1 MNIKKTLLVAAIAAA
16 GTVGAA
22 TAARAADDAN
32 VDPNMQNQQ
41 AQPGMNP
48 SGADQM
54 NQGTKDQGMKDQGMD
69 QGNLRQATIT
79 VLKVDKA
86 THTVTFKAKV
96 QPEANLTKDG
106 QPIKIDQLK
115 EGDQVRA
122 SFDPATGD
130 VKSLEVTRKVKGG
143 GM

>member
-32 VDPNMQNQQ
+32 VDPNMQNQN
-41 AQPGMNP
+41 QPGMNP

-54 NQGTKDQGMKDQGMD
+54 NQGMKDQGMKEQGME
-69 QGNLRQATIT
+69 QGNLREATIT

-106 QPIKIDQLK
+106 QPIKLDQLK

-130 VKSLEVTRKVKGG
+130 VKSLEVSRKVKGG